1 SSSPA
6 LRHDSQNSSRKDGTL
21 QKIGDFLQSSP
32 TLLGS
37 KAKKM
42 MSLVSGHLDS
52 HSASSSSS
60 LSLRVKRG
68 RKKLYTAEI
77 SHPMEMPPH
86 PVRQGRAAPAGT
98 HQLWLCSS
106 QFGPFVVKQVTF
118 FTMWCFCLQIMNQET
133 DSSES
138 DHQVIKRRLRSRVYL
153 CLLLLLLTGR
163 TAARRSLC
171 AQNLRSLA
179 DRYPPEPHGP
189 KCITEE
195 QLHSRENRI
204 LKKYQVTDMSAQN
217 SSRTCAQVLEE
228 MRKGPHRYQEKS
240 RRSLSPWEYR
250 WVRSM
255 DCLSMECQTF
265 PATLI

>member
-1 SSSPA
+1 QEEVEAGNRRNTRTKLTPKLTPQKEESSSPA

-60 LSLRVKRG
+60 LSLRAKRG

-86 PVRQGRAAPAGT
+86 P
-98 HQLWLCSS
+98 
-106 QFGPFVVKQVTF
+106 
-118 FTMWCFCLQIMNQET
+118 IMNLET

-138 DHQVIKRRLRSRVYL
+138 DHQVIKRRLRSRV
-153 CLLLLLLTGR
+153 
-163 TAARRSLC
+163 A
-171 AQNLRSLA
+171 
-179 DRYPPEPHGP
+179 
-189 KCITEE
+189 KC
-195 QLHSRENRI
+195 
-204 LKKYQVTDMSAQN
+204 
-217 SSRTCAQVLEE
+217 
-228 MRKGPHRYQEKS
+228 
-240 RRSLSPWEYR
+240 
-250 WVRSM
+250 
-255 DCLSMECQTF
+255 
-265 PATLI
+265 